1 MLHGLTANVIP
12 GRDTTAVLL
21 SWTFVELAQRPQ
33 IYADLRSSIFET
45 FGSDS
50 KTPLTFAS
58 LKSNHTIQNL
68 LNESLRLHPVVPLN
82 NRICINSTILPVGG
96 GPSGTEP
103 IAVQKGTL
111 VNFIVYQMHR
121 RKDIWGEDA
130 DEFKPDRWEGRKIG
144 WEFVPFS
151 GGARICLGQ
160 QYALTEASYLL
171 VRLVQRFDR
180 IEFMGEAKGGRM
192 KKGLGLTM
200 FPADGVKVRMRRA
213 E

>member
-1 MLHGLTANVIP
+1 MIANIIP

-21 SWTFVELAQRPQ
+21 SWTFAELANHPEL
-33 IYADLRSSIFET
+33 YSDLRSSILDT
-45 FGSDS
+45 FGSNS
-50 KTPLTFAS
+50 KIPLTFAS
-58 LKSNHTIQNL
+58 LKSHHTIQNL
-68 LNESLRLHPVVPLN
+68 LNEALRLHPVVPLN
-82 NRICINSTILPVGG
+82 NRICIKNTILPVGG

-111 VNFIVYQMHR
+111 VNFVVYQMHR

-130 DEFKPDRWEGRKIG
+130 DEFKPERWEGRKIG

-151 GGARICLGQ
+151 GGARVCLGQ

-171 VRLVQRFDR
+171 VRLVQCFDK
-180 IEFMGEAKGGRM
+180 IEFMGNAEGGEL
-192 KKGLGLTM
+192 KKGFGLTM
-200 FPADGVKVRMRRA
+200 FPADGCKVRLRRA